1 MLGLIAFG
9 IFLTV
14 MLTLH
19 ACYSL
24 YHFLAAKKATRRRF
38 AERLGNWGDANEK
51 LSSLL
56 VRSESLSEIGWID
69 ALLKETQWVK
79 KHFKIDHLNRLHR
92 QSGATRPLGGYLLT
106 ALVLAMAGAVAGMKF
121 RLGAPMSLILGLVFG
136 SMPILLLYRMR
147 AKRILAFQQ
156 MMPDALELIS
166 RALKAGHAFFLGVK
180 IAGDELADPIGG
192 ELRRVYD
199 DISMGLAAP
208 EALERLLDRVDC
220 PDVKYFVVAVAVQRE
235 TGGNLAEI
243 MESLAMVIRKRF
255 EFQAKVKALSA
266 EGVLSAAIV
275 FIMPFVMGTFQYMLN
290 PEYMSLLWTD
300 PAGKMMMTVAAVM
313 MIVGAI
319 VTRRLIDLKV

>member
-1 MLGLIAFG
+1 MSVIL
-9 IFLTV
+9 
-14 MLTLH
+14 
-19 ACYSL
+19 
-24 YHFLAAKKATRRRF
+24 
-38 AERLGNWGDANEK
+38 
-51 LSSLL
+51 
-56 VRSESLSEIGWID
+56 
-69 ALLKETQWVK
+69 
-79 KHFKIDHLNRLHR
+79 
-92 QSGATRPLGGYLLT
+92 
-106 ALVLAMAGAVAGMKF
+106 ALVC
-121 RLGAPMSLILGLVFG
+121 G
-136 SMPILLLYRMR
+136 STPILLLYRMR
-147 AKRILAFQQ
+147 AKRILSFQQ

-180 IAGDELADPIGG
+180 IAGDELSDPIGG

-220 PDVKYFVVAVAVQRE
+220 PDVKYFVAAVSVQRE

-243 MESLAMVIRKRF
+243 MESLAMIIRKRF

-275 FIMPFVMGTFQYMLN
+275 FIMPFVMATFQYMLN

-300 PAGKMMMTVAAVM
+300 PAGKMMITVAAVM
-313 MIVGAI
+313 MIVGAV

>member
-24 YHFLAAKKATRRRF
+24 YHVLATKKAAQRRI
-38 AERLGNWGDANEK
+38 AERLGNWGDANQK
-51 LSSLL
+51 LSGLL
-56 VRSESLSEIGWID
+56 VRSDSLSEIGWID
-69 ALLKETQWVK
+69 VLLKETQWVK
-79 KHFKIDHLNRLHR
+79 KHFKIDRLQRLHR
-92 QSGATRPLGGYLLT
+92 QSGATRPLAGYLLA
-106 ALVLAMAGAVAGMKF
+106 ALTLAMAGSVAGIKF
-121 RLGAPMSLILGLVFG
+121 RLGAPMSVILALVCG
-136 SMPILLLYRMR
+136 STPILLLYRMR
-147 AKRILAFQQ
+147 AKRILSFQQ

-180 IAGDELADPIGG
+180 IAGDELSDPIGG

-220 PDVKYFVVAVAVQRE
+220 PDVKYFVAAVSVQRE

-243 MESLAMVIRKRF
+243 MESLAMIIRKRF

-275 FIMPFVMGTFQYMLN
+275 FIMPFVMATFQYMLN

-300 PAGKMMMTVAAVM
+300 PAGKMMITVAAVM
-313 MIVGAI
+313 MIVGAV